1 MCFTDSVRALG
12 LERTQAEQL
21 AAAFRGRDLL
31 GVEVQRIQGRRDA
44 EPILLLSEMGGCAC
58 SLLADD
64 AAWDADVWAME
75 DDAALRLARTLQE
88 LGRSLEGTVVVEALW
103 DGDGPEELIEVSWSE
118 LVSLASRSL
127 LGTAASYSI
136 GR

>member
-1 MCFTDSVRALG
+1 MCLTVTVRALG

-21 AAAFRGRDLL
+21 AASFRGRDLL
-31 GVEVQRIQGRRDA
+31 KVEVQRVQGRRNA
-44 EPILLLSEMGGCAC
+44 EPVLVLSEIGGCAC

-88 LGRSLEGTVVVEALW
+88 LGRGLEGTVVVEALW
-103 DGDGPEELIEVSWSE
+103 DGDGPEEAIEVSWPE
-118 LVSLASRSL
+118 IVSLARRSL

-136 GR
+136 GH